1 MISELM
7 RIFLAVCSI
16 CDKLNMEDVV
26 KVVDPSEKIST
37 VSCNSCGNKN
47 SVLMFTLTVPENYTR
62 EEKKDSKDG
71 QVDSSGSETG
81 ETKSD

>member
-7 RIFLAVCSI
+7 RIFLAVCSV

-26 KVVDPSEKIST
+26 KVVNSDEKIST
-37 VSCNSCGNKN
+37 VNCNSCGNKN
-47 SVLMFTLTVPENYTR
+47 SVLMFTLTIPENYKR

-71 QVDSSGSETG
+71 QVDS
-81 ETKSD
+81 

>member
-7 RIFLAVCSI
+7 RIFLAICSS

-26 KVVDPSEKIST
+26 KVVDPDEKIST

-71 QVDSSGSETG
+71 QVDSSGS
-81 ETKSD
+81 

>member
-7 RIFLAVCSI
+7 RIFLAICSS

-26 KVVDPSEKIST
+26 KVVDPDEKIST

-47 SVLMFTLTVPENYTR
+47 SVLMFTLTVPENYKR
-62 EEKKDSKDG
+62 KEKTDSKDG
-71 QVDSSGSETG
+71 QVDSPGSETG
-81 ETKSD
+81 EKKSD

>member
-7 RIFLAVCSI
+7 RIFLAVCSV

-26 KVVDPSEKIST
+26 KVVNSDEKIST
-37 VSCNSCGNKN
+37 VNCNSCGNKN
-47 SVLMFTLTVPENYTR
+47 SVLMFTLTIAENYKR

-71 QVDSSGSETG
+71 QVDS
-81 ETKSD
+81 